1 MFPLLTKSPED
12 TGTVLLGF
20 VAVAVILQLP
30 NEENAK
36 SQVEASGSKDVTF
49 PAPSSLSVHQGQ
61 TRCVRTLPVF
71 RPQAGAV

>member
-1 MFPLLTKSPED
+1 MFPLLTKSPKN

-36 SQVEASGSKDVTF
+36 SQLEVSGRKDET
-49 PAPSSLSVHQGQ
+49 APPSSSLSVHQGQ
-61 TRCVRTLPVF
+61 ARCLRTRPEL
-71 RPQAGAV
+71 QATG